1 MLFAIVDGSN
11 FFSSFHRIYK
21 FLVRFRN
28 VENLHDRLR
37 GGYFHFSRS
46 FSLTFSI
53 SMEPHFIWGPN
64 YIIAF
69 YVKLFNV
76 EYPIIACEVGIFI
89 FLQSFSLIFLYRW
102 ILHVRLGFK
111 TTLLPLSYFFS
122 FQFSISDI
130 RLHMSWRKE
139 KK

>member
-1 MLFAIVDGSN
+1 MVAIFFPRFIVFIN
-11 FFSSFHRIYK
+11 FWLGFVMSKTYMIVCEGGIFI
-21 FLVRFRN
+21 FLQ
-28 VENLHDRLR
+28 
-37 GGYFHFSRS
+37 S
-46 FSLTFSI
+46 FSLIFSI

-76 EYPIIACEVGIFI
+76 EYPIIACEGGIFI

-130 RLHMSWRKE
+130 RLHMS
-139 KK
+139 